1 MKERKLLFRNPV
13 MLLFL
18 GTAPALAASTD
29 VRAALA

>member
-18 GTAPALAASTD
+18 GTAPALAASKE
-29 VRAALA
+29 AA